1 MAYANGT
8 EQQPEPQQPE
18 PIIVE
23 RGSGYSVHW
32 PQPEPQPP
40 AESGR

>member
-8 EQQPEPQQPE
+8 SQDPTPEPVV
-18 PIIVE
+18 VE

-32 PQPEPQPP
+32 PQPEPQPQP
-40 AESGR
+40 QPES